1 MAYVEVDIDLDRFD
15 TLDLI
20 DELKMRARCGERL
33 AQDCVMGATVVEE
46 DIKTLVEKI
55 YMCRVFKVD
64 DTEYVR
70 ELVDRVL
77 GRIL

>member
-1 MAYVEVDIDLDRFD
+1 MPYIHVDLDEFSDGEILEAARERGLMQD
-15 TLDLI
+15 ETWIGD
-20 DELKMRARCGERL
+20 DELKA
-33 AQDCVMGATVVEE
+33 
-46 DIKTLVEKI
+46 LVEKI

>member
-1 MAYVEVDIDLDRFD
+1 MPYVHVDLDEFADDEILEAAQERG
-15 TLDLI
+15 LI
-20 DELKMRARCGERL
+20 KDGQYVAEDELRE
-33 AQDCVMGATVVEE
+33 
-46 DIKTLVEKI
+46 IVEKI